1 MFDLSTSTKLNVIL
15 GLLLAL
21 LIFLIVLL
29 CRKGGEGYKD
39 DQERQL
45 EAAKQLIGAPKDEA
59 KQLTITLREAAL
71 ARRLAAAKEKE
82 LAAAKAN

>member
-29 CRKGGEGYKD
+29 CRKGGEGYK
-39 DQERQL
+39 EE
-45 EAAKQLIGAPKDEA
+45 EAAPKDEA
-59 KQLTITLREAAL
+59 KQLITLREEAL
-71 ARRLAAAKEKE
+71 ARRLAAAKE
-82 LAAAKAN
+82 N

>member
-29 CRKGGEGYKD
+29 CRKGGEGYK
-39 DQERQL
+39 E
-45 EAAKQLIGAPKDEA
+45 EEAKQLIGAPKDEA
-59 KQLTITLREAAL
+59 RRLILLREAAL

-82 LAAAKAN
+82 LAAKAN

>member
-15 GLLLAL
+15 GLFSAL

-29 CRKGGEGYKD
+29 CRKGGEGYND

-59 KQLTITLREAAL
+59 KQLILLREEAL
-71 ARRLAAAKEKE
+71 ARRLAAAKE
-82 LAAAKAN
+82 N

>member
-29 CRKGGEGYKD
+29 CRKGGEGYK
-39 DQERQL
+39 EE
-45 EAAKQLIGAPKDEA
+45 EAAPKDEA
-59 KQLTITLREAAL
+59 KQLTITLREEAL
-71 ARRLAAAKEKE
+71 ARRLAAA
-82 LAAAKAN
+82 N

>member
-29 CRKGGEGYKD
+29 CRKGGEGYK
-39 DQERQL
+39 EE
-45 EAAKQLIGAPKDEA
+45 EAAPKDEA
-59 KQLTITLREAAL
+59 KQLITLREEAL
-71 ARRLAAAKEKE
+71 ARRLAAA
-82 LAAAKAN
+82 AN

>member
-59 KQLTITLREAAL
+59 KQLITLREEAL
-71 ARRLAAAKEKE
+71 ARRLAAA
-82 LAAAKAN
+82 N

>member
-29 CRKGGEGYKD
+29 CRKGGEGYK
-39 DQERQL
+39 EE
-45 EAAKQLIGAPKDEA
+45 EAAPKDEA
-59 KQLTITLREAAL
+59 KQLITLREEAL
-71 ARRLAAAKEKE
+71 ARRLAAA
-82 LAAAKAN
+82 N

>member
-15 GLLLAL
+15 GLFSAL

-59 KQLTITLREAAL
+59 KQLITLREEAL
-71 ARRLAAAKEKE
+71 ARRLAAA
-82 LAAAKAN
+82 N

>member
-29 CRKGGEGYKD
+29 CRKGGEGYK
-39 DQERQL
+39 E
-45 EAAKQLIGAPKDEA
+45 EEAKQLIGAPKDEA
-59 KQLTITLREAAL
+59 KQLTITLREEAL
-71 ARRLAAAKEKE
+71 ARRLAAA
-82 LAAAKAN
+82 N